1 MSLPYSPGAA
11 FAIPPAALQRL
22 VDRVFADTARR
33 PAVMLAIE
41 DEALRDETR
50 GLLLRARFT
59 VVELHTG
66 GLSADAVGSHVPDV
80 VLADVRTLDGWTAV
94 GRLREDPATRAV
106 PVAGLVAAVRDAEQA
121 WARRYGVECL
131 VPVPFDPDGLVD
143 LMERVTGS

>member
-22 VDRVFADTARR
+22 VDQVFAETARR
-33 PAVMLAIE
+33 PAVMIAIE

-50 GLLLRARFT
+50 RLLLRARFT
-59 VVELHTG
+59 VVELDSG
-66 GLSADAVGSHVPDV
+66 ALSAATVGSHVPDA
-80 VLADVRTLDGWTAV
+80 VLADARTLDGWAAV
-94 GRLREDPATRAV
+94 GRMREDAATSGV
-106 PVAGLVAAVRDAEQA
+106 PVVALVAAPREPEQG
-121 WARRYGVECL
+121 WARRFGVECL